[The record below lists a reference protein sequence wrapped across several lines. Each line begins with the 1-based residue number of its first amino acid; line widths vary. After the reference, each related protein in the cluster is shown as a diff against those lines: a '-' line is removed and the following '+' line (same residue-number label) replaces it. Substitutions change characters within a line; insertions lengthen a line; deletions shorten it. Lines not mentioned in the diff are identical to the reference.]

1 MDTTQTD
8 KTKITKQ
15 SIKELSKE
23 RISRID
29 KEFADGFEIVDQ
41 FKDTVT
47 IFGSA
52 RFGEDNQY
60 YQSARDLS
68 AKLSQAGYVTV
79 TGGGGGI
86 MEAGN
91 RGAFENGGETFG
103 FNISLP
109 HEQVL
114 NPYTTGSLAFHYF
127 FARKVILAYGA
138 EAYVYFPGGF
148 GTLDELF
155 EIITLI
161 QTNKIPKAPVVL
173 MGKSFW
179 DPLDDFIKQVL
190 RDEHQ
195 TIDDGDEN
203 LYVITDSV
211 DEAVDI
217 ISQRAPVQ

>member
-1 MDTTQTD
+1 MDTTQT
-8 KTKITKQ
+8 KTEITKK
-15 SIKELSKE
+15 SVTSSSKD
-23 RISRID
+23 RVGRID
-29 KEFADGFEIVDQ
+29 KEFADGFDIVEQ
-41 FKDTVT
+41 FENTVT

-52 RFGEDNQY
+52 RFDENNQY
-60 YQSARDLS
+60 YKSARELS
-68 AKLSQAGYVTV
+68 AKLSKAGYVTV

-91 RGAFENGGETFG
+91 RGAFESGGETFG

-138 EAYVYFPGGF
+138 EAYVYYPGGY

-155 EIITLI
+155 EIVTLI
-161 QTNKIPKAPVVL
+161 QTNKMPKAPIVL

-179 DPLDDFIKQVL
+179 QPLDDFIKKTL

-217 ISQRAPVQ
+217 IHKQVPVI